1 MTAGLTPNPTS
12 ICYNQKTMS
21 TTLSPQTLAKLQ
33 ELRTQQA
40 AYEQRPEDKRKLANR
55 TVLAFV
61 GAACEGKNTLM
72 DATVAADRR
81 FHVIGTVTSRAPR
94 ESDNGLPYTYYEHT
108 DAGLETLFADISDHK
123 LVQYFV
129 AKQAPFHVYGSDT
142 EDYPGEYNV
151 GDYFAHSIADM
162 RTRGFKK
169 VIALTVITPPE
180 VWLRRFEERFP
191 QGHEL
196 RIYRR
201 DEAIESFEW
210 SLAQPTDGTHFWV
223 ENTGDPEAAAQT
235 IVNIALGKSKGSPK
249 AAELCRD
256 SLDVA
261 KRMAA

>member
-1 MTAGLTPNPTS
+1 
-12 ICYNQKTMS
+12 MS
-21 TTLSPQTLAKLQ
+21 NTLSPETIAKLQ
-33 ELRTQQA
+33 ELRSQQTS
-40 AYEQRPEDKRKLANR
+40 YEQRPEDKKKLADR

-72 DATVAADRR
+72 DATVAHDKR
-81 FHVIGTVTSRAPR
+81 FHVIGTVTTRAPR
-94 ESDNGLPYTYYEHT
+94 ESDEGLPYTYYEHT
-108 DAGLETLFADISDHK
+108 DTGLRTLFQDIGDHK

-142 EDYPGEYNV
+142 CDYPGEYNV

-169 VIALTVITPPE
+169 VIALTVITRPE
-180 VWLRRFEERFP
+180 VWLKRFEERFP
-191 QGHEL
+191 PGHEL
-196 RIYRR
+196 RTYRR

-210 SLAQPTDGTHFWV
+210 SLAQPADGNHFWV
-223 ENTGDPEAAAQT
+223 ENSGDPEAAAQT
-235 IVNIALGKSKGSPK
+235 IVNIALGKSKGNPK

-261 KRMAA
+261 KRMTA

>member
-1 MTAGLTPNPTS
+1 M
-12 ICYNQKTMS
+12 
-21 TTLSPQTLAKLQ
+21 SPQTIAQLAD
-33 ELRTQQA
+33 LRSRQA
-40 AYEQRPEDKRKLANR
+40 AYQQRPADKQKLANR

-72 DATVAADRR
+72 DAVVALDKR

-94 ESDNGLPYTYYEHT
+94 ESDEGLPYTYYEHT
-108 DAGLETLFADISDHK
+108 DAGLQSLFQDIDDHK

-129 AKQAPFHVYGSDT
+129 AKQAPYHVYGSDT

-151 GDYFAHSIADM
+151 GDYFAHSVADM

-169 VIALTVITPPE
+169 VIALTIITPPE
-180 VWLRRFEERFP
+180 IWLERFEARFP

-196 RIYRR
+196 RTYRR

-210 SLAQPTDGTHFWV
+210 SLAQPSDGSHFWV
-223 ENTGDPEAAAQT
+223 ENTGDPAAAAQT
-235 IVNIALGKSKGSPK
+235 IVNIALGKSKGNPK

-256 SLDVA
+256 SLDA
-261 KRMAA
+261 AARMAA